1 MVRRAMAVA
10 VLASVLGAGEAG
22 AFLETGTLLTNA
34 ASATYSGG
42 GQGASV
48 SFSATMKVLLAN
60 PSLFLWK
67 ATTPTIVA
75 SVGGY
80 VTSTVSFSNGGAN
93 TAFNVTINDRLPN
106 GAGCWFMQQV
116 DAWSGSGVPA
126 TSWSGNNVTWAG
138 GAPAAGQTSAASIF
152 LRWIVPSLGVG
163 VSGVITFVV
172 SFG

>member
-1 MVRRAMAVA
+1 MACRAVVIAA
-10 VLASVLGAGEAG
+10 LAFVFGAGRAG

-67 ATTPTIVA
+67 ATTPTIVT

-80 VTSTVSFSNGGAN
+80 VTNTISFSNGGAN
-93 TAFNVTINDRLPN
+93 TAFIVTINDKLPN

-126 TSWSGNNVTWAG
+126 ASWSGNNTSWAA
-138 GAPAAGQTSAASIF
+138 GAPPVGQTSATSIF